1 MLSSVCACL
10 VPQEF
15 LDVVFAL
22 DGSNSLT
29 TEQFN
34 ELKAY
39 VKETIKKLSLS
50 EHETH
55 VGLMEYSD
63 TISVKFKLNDAFD
76 RNSINTL
83 VDNVSPSRG
92 TKAVT
97 DKVLANAA
105 NVMFSVNQGGR
116 PGASKVLIILT
127 DESLPGNCLFF
138 ICYNCSTYVK
148 TNSNRFKE

>member
-1 MLSSVCACL
+1 
-10 VPQEF
+10 
-15 LDVVFAL
+15 L

-63 TISVKFKLNDAFD
+63 TIRVVFRLNDVFD
-76 RNSINTL
+76 RNSMNTL

-92 TKAVT
+92 TRAVT

-105 NVMFSVNQGGR
+105 NLMFTVNQGGR
-116 PGASKVLIILT
+116 SGANKVLIILT
-127 DESLPGNCLFF
+127 DESLPGNYSSFSPLNAKKLLVFTF
-138 ICYNCSTYVK
+138 VDIPRYK
-148 TNSNRFKE
+148 TS